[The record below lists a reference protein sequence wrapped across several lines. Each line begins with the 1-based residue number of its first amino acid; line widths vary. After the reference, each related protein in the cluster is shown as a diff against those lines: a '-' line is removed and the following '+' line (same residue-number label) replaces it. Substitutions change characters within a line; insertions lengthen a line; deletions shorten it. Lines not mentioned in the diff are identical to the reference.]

1 MSAPRRFE
9 HARLRV
15 PDVDAATAFYT
26 EVMGLL
32 ELGRADRT
40 VYLGAGLD
48 TNYDL
53 ALVAGGTGVEHFAL
67 RADGDEQLEALER
80 ALEAAG
86 VATERHAGEGPGEGE
101 TVAFALPSGHRME
114 FVTVEDQRYLEPY
127 RPAVP
132 GRGAMGLLDADHINL
147 TSPDARGLSEFLRD
161 ALGFRISDVIEL
173 EDGSWL
179 GGWTRMGEFHHDV
192 AVLLDPDPA
201 HTLHH
206 VAWTCESIDHLAR
219 CCDRLAAAGIRLE
232 IGIGRHPA
240 GANFFAYFLDPSGN
254 RVELSAAMALVN
266 DAMEVRVWS
275 SPRDTFDAWG
285 DPVVPD
291 SFRQGM

>member
-15 PDVDAATAFYT
+15 PDLGEATAFYAD
-26 EVMGLL
+26 VMGLL
-32 ELGRADRT
+32 ELGRADGT

-48 TNYDL
+48 TNFDL
-53 ALVAGGTGVEHFAL
+53 ALVEGGTGIEHFAL
-67 RADGDEQLEALER
+67 RADGDAQLEGLER
-80 ALEAAG
+80 ALNLAG
-86 VATERHAGEGPGEGE
+86 VATERPGGDGPGELDV
-101 TVAFALPSGHRME
+101 VAFALPPGHRME
-114 FVTVEDQRYLEPY
+114 FVTVADQRYLEPY
-127 RPAVP
+127 RPALP

-147 TSPDARGLSEFLRD
+147 TAPDARGLAEFLRD
-161 ALGFRISDVIEL
+161 TLGFRVSDLIEL

-179 GGWTRMGEFHHDV
+179 GAWTRMGEFHHDL
-192 AVLLDPDPA
+192 AVLVDPDPA

-206 VAWTCESIDHLAR
+206 LAWTCASIDHVAR
-219 CCDRLAAAGIRLE
+219 CCDRLAEAGTRLE

-240 GANFFAYFLDPSGN
+240 GANVFAYFLDPSGN
-254 RVELSAAMALVN
+254 RMELSAEMALVD
-266 DAMEVRVWS
+266 DAMEARVWS
-275 SPRDTFDAWG
+275 SPRDTFDVWG

>member
-1 MSAPRRFE
+1 VSAPRRFE

-15 PDVDAATAFYT
+15 PDLGAATAFHT
-26 EVMGLL
+26 EVMGLV
-32 ELGRADRT
+32 ELGRSDGT

-53 ALVAGGTGVEHFAL
+53 ALVEGGTGVELFAL

-80 ALEAAG
+80 ALNVAG
-86 VATERHAGEGPGEGE
+86 VTSVRRGSEGPGQLDG
-101 TVAFALPSGHRME
+101 VAFTLPSGHRME
-114 FVTVEDQRYLEPY
+114 LVTVEDQRYLEPY
-127 RPAVP
+127 RPALP

-147 TSPDARGLSEFLRD
+147 TSPDTRGLSEFLRD
-161 ALGFRISDVIEL
+161 TLGFRISDVIEL

-179 GGWTRMGEFHHDV
+179 GGWTRMGELHHDV

-206 VAWTCESIDHLAR
+206 FAWTCASIDHLAR
-219 CCDRLAAAGIRLE
+219 CCDRLAEAGIRLE

-254 RVELSAAMALVN
+254 RMELSAEMALVN
-266 DAMEVRVWS
+266 HAMEPRIWS

-285 DPVVPD
+285 DPIVPD
-291 SFRQGM
+291 SFLQGM